1 MKSGNEGSE
10 IRDTEKIQRIFERLI
25 AGEEEVRVQ
34 LEGDTTKY
42 LSRIVHLHTGQKA
55 SSSVKEPRLI
65 LDKLFPEEGNKE
77 IKSHYRLAL
86 EFLVKGKWCRCH
98 VHYLKIST
106 RYPHFGFE
114 LSFPRRIEIT
124 ERRREVRH
132 TYEAP
137 DFVSVEFTVKGGSKI
152 YSLSVKDCSL
162 HGLGVLIGE
171 KDLELLDLVKPGD
184 KIEGITFYSETSIIK
199 VDGVVRHVTQ
209 IKTGENQG
217 SYVLGVESPEII
229 ENCRTVA
236 YRSPGGRP
244 RLNSGE
250 QEGGS

>member
-1 MKSGNEGSE
+1 M
-10 IRDTEKIQRIFERLI
+10 
-25 AGEEEVRVQ
+25 
-34 LEGDTTKY
+34 
-42 LSRIVHLHTGQKA
+42 
-55 SSSVKEPRLI
+55 
-65 LDKLFPEEGNKE
+65 KLFPEEGNKE

-132 TYEAP
+132 PYEAP
-137 DFVSVEFTVKGGSKI
+137 DFVSVEFTVKGGSKV

-162 HGLGVLIGE
+162 HGE
-171 KDLELLDLVKPGD
+171 KDFDLLDLVKPGD
-184 KIEGITFYSETSIIK
+184 RIEGITFYSETSIIK

-209 IKTGENQG
+209 IKTGEPEG
-217 SYVLGVESPEII
+217 FYVLGIESPEII

-236 YRSPGGRP
+236 F
-244 RLNSGE
+244 
-250 QEGGS
+250 